1 VNTALQADDPEQL
14 LTHLVGPAQRI
25 ELGLERMEAAMAR
38 LNIPRQLPF
47 PVVTVAGTN
56 GKGSVVAYLEALA
69 LQASYRCAA
78 YTSPHLWEFR
88 ERLRIDGQPLANQ
101 RWTSQIEMLGERVVD
116 IPLTYFELSTL
127 AALRLCLE
135 ETPDLAILEVGL
147 GGRLDAVN
155 AVDADLAVITS
166 IDLDHQ
172 QFLGP
177 DRESI
182 GREKAGICRRGR
194 PLLYGD
200 TNGPCSSVMAAATAC
215 GAELQVLGRDFF
227 LTATGEWRSGSIQY
241 AVPPPL
247 HDHPGQYNNLG
258 LALAAAARLQK
269 RLPRIW
275 PPSAQWQVPIR
286 LLGRKQWL
294 RPWGAEGPRLLVD
307 VAHNPQATCALA
319 ELLAR
324 AEGQVWAYWGMMAD
338 KDLAAAVAPL
348 RGRASGWT
356 LLAMPE
362 NARAAAPA
370 QLRTVLGAAADAD
383 EIPLAE
389 LAPHLAKRA
398 ASLRPDDILLCFGSF
413 QVLSALPRHW
423 FPD

>member
-1 VNTALQADDPEQL
+1 
-14 LTHLVGPAQRI
+14 
-25 ELGLERMEAAMAR
+25 
-38 LNIPRQLPF
+38 
-47 PVVTVAGTN
+47 
-56 GKGSVVAYLEALA
+56 
-69 LQASYRCAA
+69 
-78 YTSPHLWEFR
+78 
-88 ERLRIDGQPLANQ
+88 
-101 RWTSQIEMLGERVVD
+101 
-116 IPLTYFELSTL
+116 
-127 AALRLCLE
+127 
-135 ETPDLAILEVGL
+135 
-147 GGRLDAVN
+147 
-155 AVDADLAVITS
+155 
-166 IDLDHQ
+166 
-172 QFLGP
+172 
-177 DRESI
+177 
-182 GREKAGICRRGR
+182 
-194 PLLYGD
+194 
-200 TNGPCSSVMAAATAC
+200 MAAATAC
-215 GAELQVLGRDFF
+215 GAELQVLGLDFF